1 MRDTV
6 IFALK
11 ILQFQGCEQG
21 LRTWLLTPVLSVF
34 ILLYS
39 DLLLHV
45 SEGILLRASPV
56 RPSQEGTLKKKNLI
70 VQRCLGEFSKQ
81 NYFDYLILENRE
93 VKSLSVHLGP
103 GPRWV
108 AWWIDL
114 DKQDSGSQKSV
125 FIHH

>member
-56 RPSQEGTLKKKNLI
+56 RPSQEGTLKKKKSNCAEMSGGVL
-70 VQRCLGEFSKQ
+70 QAELL
-81 NYFDYLILENRE
+81 YLILENRE

-103 GPRWV
+103 GPGWV